1 MMATPRKVTPGI
13 FAAAKRLQASG
24 ADMKEIAEYFDLSD
38 RTAYRII
45 NNETYDDY
53 NADTWEKRQVAKAI
67 AAKELKQKEQQN
79 ELPVQ
84 VIRHE
89 HEQSVTIIAN
99 HYMAEELKKHS
110 DLLQLISNKLAFIV
124 DELTG
129 TKTPENRSME

>member
-1 MMATPRKVTPGI
+1 MATPRKVTPGI

-45 NNETYDDY
+45 NNETYEDY

-67 AAKELKQKEQQN
+67 AAKEQKKKEQQN
-79 ELPVQ
+79 ESPVQ

-89 HEQSVTIIAN
+89 HEQSLSHV
-99 HYMAEELKKHS
+99 
-110 DLLQLISNKLAFIV
+110 
-124 DELTG
+124 
-129 TKTPENRSME
+129 